1 MMKKM
6 KIIWIRYAAE
16 LVAVREYAKW
26 MHQNQANTLPSI
38 ILHYL
43 NSLRLSSSQQNA
55 YALCCLTPS
64 PMESFS
70 LIPQLLL
77 KKGTHLESVSMV
89 DLSHPSS
96 HVKSSFSLHLNM
108 QYSSLY

>member
-1 MMKKM
+1 MKKM
-6 KIIWIRYAAE
+6 KIIWIVCATE

-26 MHQNQANTLPSI
+26 TRQNQANTLPLI
-38 ILHYL
+38 IFHYL

-55 YALCCLTPS
+55 YALCCLAPS

-70 LIPQLLL
+70 LIPQSLL
-77 KKGTHLESVSMV
+77 KKGTHLKSESMV

-96 HVKSSFSLHLNM
+96 HVKSSSSLHSNM